1 MESTGFFLLYE
12 QQQQQQQQQMS
23 IFDIFIFSAFLKKI
37 GNSNVNFLLTFQRSV
52 FLRMIRLVL

>member
-37 GNSNVNFLLTFQRSV
+37 GNSNVNFLHETFWHTI
-52 FLRMIRLVL
+52 LR